1 MKQVFYGCV
10 APPLTLCCVS
20 EFLLPVL
27 RRYLCSQG
35 SIVSVPFLQ
44 RALRFDSFTLIPSND
59 TFSRCFPHYS
69 TCNRLTLTAL
79 LLCWVFHGF
88 AASGI
93 DLPPVWNLPFL
104 VWPWCPSLEIIPVS
118 VKRKLMLFVPTSI
131 SIKLNLTVPSYQWQ
145 AVNFTSKGSSIVLR
159 AASWVSLH
167 GAFSVYVFHSTSYC
181 LWERLIMLI
190 GVLSKSFFSRC
201 KSSCSLG
208 VKQGL
213 HNNIR
218 IVTIFQPPPSFPFI
232 ISPTTTRQF
241 SSEQRQPPPPPPPP
255 PRDNHSG
262 W

>member
-1 MKQVFYGCV
+1 MDVW
-10 APPLTLCCVS
+10 PLPYCCV
-20 EFLLPVL
+20 
-27 RRYLCSQG
+27 
-35 SIVSVPFLQ
+35 VSP
-44 RALRFDSFTLIPSND
+44 SF
-59 TFSRCFPHYS
+59 CFPCSDGTFVLKALSDRFLSFSGPFVLILSRWSQAIIPPEDASLTTLHVRS
-69 TCNRLTLTAL
+69 LNRLTLTASM

-88 AASGI
+88 AACVI

-118 VKRKLMLFVPTSI
+118 VNRKLMLFVPTSI
-131 SIKLNLTVPSYQWQ
+131 SIKLNLTVPLYQWQ
-145 AVNFTSKGSSIVLR
+145 ATNFTCKVSSIVLR

-181 LWERLIMLI
+181 LWERLIMLMASW
-190 GVLSKSFFSRC
+190 SKRFLSRC
-201 KSSCSLG
+201 KASCSLG

-218 IVTIFQPPPSFPFI
+218 IVTIFHPPPSFPFI

-255 PRDNHSG
+255 PRGNHSG
-262 W
+262 R